1 MRVRRLRERQPLS
14 LAVPVDDQDNPVADL
29 DCLVLL
35 TEGDTAFLQ
44 TADPRGTTVEPI
56 GGTAVIGF
64 VHEGR
69 PVMLRGTA
77 EKLTPAL
84 FRFRVSDGV
93 GVPQLRGSTRV
104 DTRIPV
110 VVSAEGSRDTHGFTV
125 DLSRSGALLAV
136 LAPAVDRD
144 LNVTLEL
151 FDGEPPLKV
160 LARQVRRTPQ
170 GIAVQF
176 VDPSPE
182 AARRLESLI
191 LSEKARALWAWLA
204 PSWQP
209 ESD

>member
-1 MRVRRLRERQPLS
+1 MKRLRERQPLS
-14 LAVPVDDQDNPVADL
+14 LAVPVDDQDAPVADL

-44 TADPRGTTVEPI
+44 TTDARGTVVEPVQ
-56 GGTAVIGF
+56 GTAVIGF
-64 VHEGR
+64 VHDGR

-93 GVPQLRGSTRV
+93 GVRQLRGSTRV
-104 DTRIPV
+104 QTRIPV
-110 VVSAEGSRDTHGFTV
+110 SVVAERARETRGFTV

-136 LAPAVDRD
+136 HVPAFERE
-144 LNVTLEL
+144 LSVTLEIP
-151 FDGEPPLKV
+151 DGDPPLHV
-160 LARQVRRTPQ
+160 RARPVRRTPQ

-176 VDPSPE
+176 VDPS
-182 AARRLESLI
+182 ADATRRLESLV

-204 PSWQP
+204 A
-209 ESD
+209 